1 MAEAA
6 APKPA
11 SPRTH
16 LYGGQA
22 VVEGV
27 MMRGAGFWAIAVRRP
42 DSTVHVE
49 SHEIDSVVLR
59 YPLLGKPFFR
69 GIIVLGQSL
78 AIGMRALMVSAN
90 QSLEEEERLTPRQVA
105 LSIVLALALFIG
117 IFIIGPTTLFAWF
130 ENRTGSAGILTLI
143 GEGVFR
149 VGIFVA
155 YLWLIG
161 KTKDIHRV
169 FEYHG
174 AEHKT
179 IAAFEHGEELQ
190 PELIDRY
197 PKEHVRCGTNFL
209 IIVMIITIFV
219 FTLFGTPALVWR
231 IVSRVIAI
239 PIIAAI
245 SYEALRFGAKH
256 PESLLMRSL
265 MKPGIWLQ
273 RITTQP
279 ARPLSDRDRGHVVP
293 GTAPPRGRGDRAR
306 SIVERA
312 PSTSLRGGRCIGHF
326 LREDEAVPTTR
337 EVFPMPTSDLDM
349 PLLPSA
355 EQISRRE
362 FATVR
367 RGYDPQQVRAYL
379 TSIANA
385 GGDAGARA
393 QPAAPG
399 GGFCRREERAGR
411 PKSRRRP
418 TTLPRRPTIRTTHCP
433 SVSPR

>member
-1 MAEAA
+1 
-6 APKPA
+6 
-11 SPRTH
+11 
-16 LYGGQA
+16 
-22 VVEGV
+22 

-42 DSTVHVE
+42 DSTVHIE

-59 YPLLGKPFFR
+59 FPFLGKPFFR

-105 LSIVLALALFIG
+105 LSIALALALFVG

-130 ENRTGSAGILTLI
+130 ENRTGSAGILTLM

-149 VGIFVA
+149 VAIFVA

-179 IAAFEHGEELQ
+179 IAAFEHGEELE
-190 PELIDRY
+190 PERIDRY

-219 FTLFGTPALVWR
+219 FTLFGTPALLWR

-256 PESLLMRSL
+256 PGSLVMRAL

-273 RITTQP
+273 RITTQQP
-279 ARPLSDRDRGHVVP
+279 DHSQIEIAV
-293 GTAPPRGRGDRAR
+293 
-306 SIVERA
+306 
-312 PSTSLRGGRCIGHF
+312 TSF
-326 LREDEAVPTTR
+326 RE
-337 EVFPMPTSDLDM
+337 
-349 PLLPSA
+349 LL
-355 EQISRRE
+355 RRE
-362 FATVR
+362 AEATV
-367 RGYDPQQVRAYL
+367 P
-379 TSIANA
+379 
-385 GGDAGARA
+385 
-393 QPAAPG
+393 
-399 GGFCRREERAGR
+399 ER
-411 PKSRRRP
+411 
-418 TTLPRRPTIRTTHCP
+418 
-433 SVSPR
+433 